1 MWIDTQTDSGRERV
15 AELHP
20 WGNLYYFYGVSLLYF
35 LWPIILICLVHS
47 SYLVYLKVFPC
58 IHMHVLAKMD
68 FSGKVYG

>member
-1 MWIDTQTDSGRERV
+1 MWIDTQTDSGRERI

-20 WGNLYYFYGVSLLYF
+20 WSNLYYFYGVSLLYF

-47 SYLVYLKVFPC
+47 SYLVYLKVFSC
-58 IHMHVLAKMD
+58 IHMHVLAKMG

>member
-1 MWIDTQTDSGRERV
+1 MCIDTQTDSGRERI

-20 WGNLYYFYGVSLLYF
+20 WSNLYYFYGVSLLYF

-47 SYLVYLKVFPC
+47 SYLLYLMVFSC